1 MTAQA
6 EELLKLLG
14 SLTATVEELTA
25 VQKKVVASVRGDD
38 LDQLGECMKKEQALA
53 LTLRNVDL
61 RRAKLQQEM
70 GLETLKLSELPDR
83 ISDEGLRQ
91 KIKAAAE
98 KLGTEYRVMRSANE
112 VARSALECSLHEVDN
127 MIARMGLDPERV
139 KEHTITMGG
148 AHTDFRA

>member
-1 MTAQA
+1 MKAQV
-6 EELLKLLG
+6 EELLKLLE
-14 SLTATVEELTA
+14 SLTATVAELTA

-38 LDQLGECMKKEQALA
+38 LEQLGECMKKEQALS
-53 LTLRNVDL
+53 LSLRNVDL

-70 GLETLKLSELPDR
+70 GLEKLKLSELPDK
-83 ISDEGLRQ
+83 ISDEALRQ
-91 KIKAAAE
+91 KVRAAAE
-98 KLGTEYRVMRSANE
+98 KLGTEYRIMQSASE